1 MLKLKFQYFGHLMS
15 RADSLEKILVLGKI
29 EGRSRGG
36 HHFSYEDEMAGWRHL
51 FNGRELG
58 QTPGGGEG
66 QGSLACCSP
75 WGRKESDMTWRLN
88 NNNNSWV
95 DLFLLKNQKGSKQL
109 GCRMKLG
116 LQRKHPQTATVGR
129 SHHFPGWRGTEAAKE
144 HSLMHKRPSCLS
156 QHLLLFY
163 TTRALQHMTSNKL
176 AFSLTPSP
184 KKQKREGEWDS
195 KNLFMPFWWV
205 LLN

>member
-1 MLKLKFQYFGHLMS
+1 MLKLKFQYYGHLMS
-15 RADSLEKILVLGKI
+15 RADSLEKILMLGKI

-36 HHFSYEDEMAGWRHL
+36 HHFSFEDEMAGWRHL
-51 FNGRELG
+51 FNGRKLG
-58 QTPGGGEG
+58 RTPGDGERQGG
-66 QGSLACCSP
+66 LACFSP

-95 DLFLLKNQKGSKQL
+95 YLFLLKIK
-109 GCRMKLG
+109 RELG

-156 QHLLLFY
+156 QHLWLFY
-163 TTRALQHMTSNKL
+163 TTGALQHMTGNKL
-176 AFSLTPSP
+176 AFSLTPSS

-205 LLN
+205 ILN